1 MLELND
7 VSAAYGGGAPVI
19 SGITLTVAEGQICAI
34 LGANGA
40 GKSTLLRAIMG
51 LLPRVTGEI
60 RGPGG
65 QLLSALPTFQVARH
79 GVAYV
84 PEGRGILYSLD
95 VRENLLLGAN
105 LLRQAGPDALEESVE
120 RVLQLFPILRE
131 RLRQRAGSL
140 SGGQQ
145 QMLALGRALLA
156 RPSLLL
162 LDEPSLGL
170 APLIRCEIGVV
181 LNRVREQEGV
191 SIVLVEQDIKTAQAC
206 ASRALVLRQGRLVD
220 ELRLEE
226 LAASERLRHAY
237 LGIGKVHASEVH

>member
-1 MLELND
+1 VLELNN
-7 VSAAYGGGAPVI
+7 VSASYGRGAPAI
-19 SGITLTVAEGQICAI
+19 SGITLAVGEGQICAV

-51 LLPRVTGEI
+51 LLPRVSGEI

-65 QLLSALPTFQVARH
+65 RLLSGLPTFQVARH

-95 VRENLLLGAN
+95 VRENLLLGATR
-105 LLRQAGPDALEESVE
+105 LQHGAPGVLEE
-120 RVLQLFPILRE
+120 RTDRILKLFPILRE
-131 RLRQRAGSL
+131 RLGQRAGSL

-145 QMLALGRALLA
+145 QMLALARALLA
-156 RPSLLL
+156 QPRLLL

-170 APLIRCEIGVV
+170 APLVRREIGVV
-181 LNRVREQEGV
+181 LNRVRDEEGI

-220 ELRLEE
+220 ELQVADI
-226 LAASERLRHAY
+226 AASERLRHAY
-237 LGIGKVHASEVH
+237 LGIGKVHAGEAL